1 MEQTITF
8 GEVLEAVESLSLED
22 KESLIEILQ
31 RRLIEARR
39 EELAREIESARN
51 EFQAGQCKLTTP
63 DTLIKDILGG
73 SHSDYF

>member
-1 MEQTITF
+1 MEQTVTF
-8 GEVLEAVESLSLED
+8 GEVLEAVESLSLEE

-51 EFQAGQCKLTTP
+51 EFQAGQCKPASP
-63 DTLIKDILGG
+63 DTLIKEILG
-73 SHSDYF
+73 

>member
-51 EFQAGQCKLTTP
+51 EFQAGQCKPTTP